1 MNTKKSW
8 LLNKNLTRSNAASFA
23 GSKVKTCFAIFFIF
37 SILLPADLLSQN
49 RIKKE
54 IRALRLEN
62 TEKFIFD
69 GKVDEEFWKRVPA
82 ATGFRQQEPNEGD
95 PATEKT
101 EVRIAYDDEYLYMGV
116 ILYDS
121 DPSRIKATQRR
132 RDVRIVADERFTWFF
147 DTFNDQ
153 RNAYFMEVN
162 PNALRTDGLIT
173 TGQGQ
178 SINLN
183 WDGIWDAKATIN
195 EIGWTTEIK
204 IPFRSLNFDPE
215 SDTWGVNF
223 MRVIRRK
230 SETVLWTGYQRNQ
243 GIDRPQDGGLLT
255 GLTGMSQGLGLE
267 VKPFGILTGNEQKL
281 AEGDETDTDLDGGLD
296 INYSIT
302 PSLKASLTFNTDFAE
317 AEVDQRIVNLTR
329 FAVQFPEQRD
339 FFLEG
344 SNIYEFAPASRVNPY
359 FSRRIGLQEG
369 QPIPITYGARLLG
382 NSGPYN
388 LAFLHVRTGEQRD
401 IRPENFS
408 VARVKRNIGSE
419 STIGMI
425 YTRRATDGDRS
436 GELELQDRHTIGA
449 DLELSTS
456 TFREDKNLQ
465 FQAFFV
471 YHNSPLANDDTSEFW
486 DRTTRGFRINYPNQ
500 PWAGLMSYRE
510 FGDAYNPAVGFTP
523 RNAFRRFQPSISYS
537 PQFPESDVFQ
547 QVEWEIRFEHLT
559 DLDFELL
566 TQEIRFTLF
575 NISFMSGDEMAFD
588 ISRNYE
594 RLEFPFDIR
603 RDNSIIIPVDDYVTW
618 TASAEL
624 QTASYRKVS
633 FGAEFESGGFWS
645 GTRTQYGLNLSLRP
659 FTGLEL
665 TPEYVRTDVD
675 LAEGSFST
683 DLFRFEAN
691 MDFTNSLFFTTNI
704 QYDNLSQLLATN
716 NRLRWIIT
724 PGSDLYLVYNHNWL
738 EEDQLSRFRTLQRSG
753 AIKIS
758 YTHRF

>member
-1 MNTKKSW
+1 M
-8 LLNKNLTRSNAASFA
+8 LNKIGYFSLNKESLYLTASLFLML
-23 GSKVKTCFAIFFIF
+23 SFP
-37 SILLPADLLSQN
+37 LELLSQN
-49 RIKKE
+49 EGDKKE
-54 IRALRLEN
+54 VRAYRLQDSDTFN
-62 TEKFIFD
+62 FD
-69 GKVDEEFWKRVPA
+69 GRVSEDFWNRVPV
-82 ATGFRQQEPNEGD
+82 ATNFRQQEPNEGA

-101 EVRIAYDDEYLYMGV
+101 EVRIAYNDEYLYMGV

-121 DPSRIKATQRR
+121 DPSGIKATQKR

-153 RNAYFMEVN
+153 RSAYFMEVN

-183 WDGIWDAKATIN
+183 WDGIWDAKAEITD
-195 EIGWTTEIK
+195 IGWMTEIK
-204 IPFRSLNFDPE
+204 IPFRTFNFDPD

-243 GIDRPQDGGLLT
+243 GIERPQDGGLLT

-267 VKPFGILTGNEQKL
+267 VVPFGILTGNEQNIVDG
-281 AEGDETDTDLDGGLD
+281 GDQTDTDIDGGLD

-344 SNIYEFAPASRVNPY
+344 SNIYEFAPASNVNPY
-359 FSRRIGLQEG
+359 FSRRIGLNEG

-382 NSGPYN
+382 NTGPYN
-388 LAFLHVRTGEQRD
+388 LAFLHVRTGELGELSA
-401 IRPENFS
+401 ENFS

-419 STIGMI
+419 STVGVV
-425 YTRRATDGDRS
+425 YTRRGTEGNGNFDDFT
-436 GELELQDRHTIGA
+436 LQDRHTFGA
-449 DLELSTS
+449 DLELGTS
-456 TFREDKNLQ
+456 TFMGDKNLQ
-465 FQAFFV
+465 FQAFLV
-471 YHNSPLANDDTSEFW
+471 YHNAMFEESTSEFW
-486 DRTTRGFRINYPNQ
+486 DRTSRGLRINYPND
-500 PWAGLMSYRE
+500 PWAAHVSYRE
-510 FGDAYNPAVGFTP
+510 FGNAYDPAVGFAP
-523 RNAFRRFQPSISYS
+523 RNAFRRLQPSFEYS
-537 PQFPESDVFQ
+537 PQFPGSDLIQ
-547 QVEWEIRFEHLT
+547 QVDWELRFEHLT
-559 DLDFELL
+559 DLDFDLL
-566 TQEIRFTLF
+566 TQEIRLTLF
-575 NISFMSGDEMAFD
+575 DITFMTGDVIAFD
-588 ISRNYE
+588 VARNYE

-603 RDNSIIIPVDDYVTW
+603 RDNSIIIPVDEYVTW
-618 TASAEL
+618 SASGEI
-624 QTASYRKVS
+624 QTASYRKIS
-633 FGAEFESGGFWS
+633 LWAEAEAGGFWS
-645 GTRTQYGLNLSLRP
+645 GTQTQYGVNLSLRP
-659 FTGLEL
+659 FPGLEL
-665 TPEYVRTDVD
+665 TPEYVRTNVD

-704 QYDNLSQLLATN
+704 QFDNLSDLLATN

-738 EEDQLSRFRTLQRSG
+738 EDEQFNRFRTLQRSG

>member
-1 MNTKKSW
+1 MQ
-8 LLNKNLTRSNAASFA
+8 
-23 GSKVKTCFAIFFIF
+23 
-37 SILLPADLLSQN
+37 LLSQD
-49 RIKKE
+49 RDKKE
-54 IRALRLEN
+54 IQAYRLE
-62 TEKFIFD
+62 TSDRFIFD
-69 GKVDEEFWKRVPA
+69 GRVTEDFWDRVPA
-82 ATGFRQQEPNEGD
+82 ATNFRQQEPNEGA

-101 EVRIAYDDEYLYMGV
+101 EVRIAYDNEYLYMSA

-121 DPSRIKATQRR
+121 DPSGIKATQKR
-132 RDVRIVADERFTWFF
+132 RDARITADERFTWFF

-153 RNAYFMEVN
+153 RSAYFMEVN

-183 WDGIWDAKATIN
+183 WDGIWDAKAEITD
-195 EIGWTTEIK
+195 IGWMTEIR
-204 IPFRSLNFDPE
+204 IPFRTFNFDPD

-230 SETVLWTGYQRNQ
+230 SETALWTGYQRNQ
-243 GIDRPQDGGLLT
+243 GIERPQDGGLLT

-267 VKPFGILTGNEQKL
+267 VVPFGILTGNEQSI
-281 AEGDETDTDLDGGLD
+281 ANGGDETNTDLDGGLD

-329 FAVQFPEQRD
+329 FAIQFPEQRD

-344 SNIYEFAPASRVNPY
+344 SNIYQFAPSSNVNPY
-359 FSRRIGLQEG
+359 FSRRIGLRGG

-382 NSGPYN
+382 NTGPYN
-388 LAFLHVRTGEQRD
+388 VALLHVRTGELGD
-401 IRPENFS
+401 INPENFS

-419 STIGMI
+419 STIGVV
-425 YTRRATDGDRS
+425 YTRRATEENEIS
-436 GELELQDRHTIGA
+436 EFQLQDRHTFGT
-449 DLELSTS
+449 DLELGTS
-456 TFREDKNLQ
+456 SFMGDKNLQ

-471 YHNSPLANDDTSEFW
+471 YHNAQFEESTTDFW
-486 DRTTRGFRINYPNQ
+486 DRTSRGFRLNYPND
-500 PWAGLMSYRE
+500 PWAAHVSYRE
-510 FGDAYNPAVGFTP
+510 FGNAYDPAIGFAP
-523 RNAFRRFQPSISYS
+523 RNAFRRLQPSFEYS
-537 PQFPESDVFQ
+537 PQFPGSDLIQ
-547 QVEWEIRFEHLT
+547 QVDWELRFEHLT

-566 TQEIRFTLF
+566 TQEVRLTLF
-575 NISFMSGDEMAFD
+575 DITFMTGDVIEFD
-588 ISRNYE
+588 ISRQYE

-603 RDNSIIIPVDDYVTW
+603 RDNSIIIPVDEYRTW
-618 TASAEL
+618 TASGEI
-624 QTASYRKVS
+624 QTASYRKVAI
-633 FGAEFESGGFWS
+633 GAEIETGGFWS
-645 GTRTQYGLNLSLRP
+645 GTQTQYGFDVSLRP
-659 FTGLEL
+659 LPGLEL
-665 TPEYVRTDVD
+665 NPEYIHTNVD
-675 LAEGSFST
+675 LVEGNFST

-691 MDFTNSLFFTTNI
+691 IDFTNSLFFTTNI
-704 QYDNLSQLLATN
+704 QFDNLSNLLGTN

-738 EEDQLSRFRTLQRSG
+738 EDEQFDRFRTLNRSG

>member
-1 MNTKKSW
+1 MFNNSCANHTSI
-8 LLNKNLTRSNAASFA
+8 SFA
-23 GSKVKTCFAIFFIF
+23 TGKFRAWVGGLMLFLALI
-37 SILLPADLLSQN
+37 PMQLLSQD
-49 RIKKE
+49 RDKKE
-54 IRALRLEN
+54 IQAYRLE
-62 TEKFIFD
+62 TSDRFIFD
-69 GKVDEEFWKRVPA
+69 GRVTEDFWDRVPA
-82 ATGFRQQEPNEGD
+82 ATNFRQQEPNEGA

-101 EVRIAYDDEYLYMGV
+101 EVRIAYDNEYLYMSA

-121 DPSRIKATQRR
+121 DPSGIKATQKR
-132 RDVRIVADERFTWFF
+132 RDARITADERFTWFF

-153 RNAYFMEVN
+153 RSAYFMEVN

-183 WDGIWDAKATIN
+183 WDGIWDAKAEITD
-195 EIGWTTEIK
+195 IGWMTEIR
-204 IPFRSLNFDPE
+204 IPFRTFNFDPD

-230 SETVLWTGYQRNQ
+230 SETALWTGYQRNQ
-243 GIDRPQDGGLLT
+243 GIERPQDGGLLT

-267 VKPFGILTGNEQKL
+267 VVPFGILTGNEQSI
-281 AEGDETDTDLDGGLD
+281 ANGGDETNTDLDGGLD

-329 FAVQFPEQRD
+329 FAIQFPEQRD

-344 SNIYEFAPASRVNPY
+344 SNIYQFAPSSNVNPY
-359 FSRRIGLQEG
+359 FSRRIGLRGG

-382 NSGPYN
+382 NTGPYN
-388 LAFLHVRTGEQRD
+388 VALLHVRTGELGD
-401 IRPENFS
+401 INPENFS

-419 STIGMI
+419 STIGVV
-425 YTRRATDGDRS
+425 YTRRATEENEIS
-436 GELELQDRHTIGA
+436 EFQLQDRHTFGT
-449 DLELSTS
+449 DLELGTS
-456 TFREDKNLQ
+456 SFMGDKNLQ

-471 YHNSPLANDDTSEFW
+471 YHNAQFEESTTDFW
-486 DRTTRGFRINYPNQ
+486 DRTSRGFRLNYPND
-500 PWAGLMSYRE
+500 PWAAHVSYRE
-510 FGDAYNPAVGFTP
+510 FGNAYDPAIGFAP
-523 RNAFRRFQPSISYS
+523 RNAFRRLQPSFEYS
-537 PQFPESDVFQ
+537 PQFPGSDLIQ
-547 QVEWEIRFEHLT
+547 QVDWELRFEHLT

-566 TQEIRFTLF
+566 TQEVRLTLF
-575 NISFMSGDEMAFD
+575 DITFMTGDVIEFD
-588 ISRNYE
+588 ISRQYE

-603 RDNSIIIPVDDYVTW
+603 RDNSIIIPVDEYRTW
-618 TASAEL
+618 TASGEI
-624 QTASYRKVS
+624 QTASYRKVAI
-633 FGAEFESGGFWS
+633 GAEIETGGFWS
-645 GTRTQYGLNLSLRP
+645 GTQTQYGFDVSLRP
-659 FTGLEL
+659 LPGLEL
-665 TPEYVRTDVD
+665 NPEYIHTNVD
-675 LAEGSFST
+675 LVEGNFST

-691 MDFTNSLFFTTNI
+691 IDFTNSLFFTTNI
-704 QYDNLSQLLATN
+704 QFDNLSNLLGTN

-738 EEDQLSRFRTLQRSG
+738 EDEQFDRFRTLNRSG